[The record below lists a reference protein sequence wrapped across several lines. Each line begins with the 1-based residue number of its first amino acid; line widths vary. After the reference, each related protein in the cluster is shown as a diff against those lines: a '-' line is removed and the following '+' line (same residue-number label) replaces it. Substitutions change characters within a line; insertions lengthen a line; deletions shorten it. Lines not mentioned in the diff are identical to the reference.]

1 MGDGVIDGRG
11 GEKMLGSQF
20 SWWDLAGQARAGG
33 AQQVPRLIVANGSN
47 NFTLYRITIRNAPG
61 ANVVFNHG
69 DGLNVWGLKIDVS
82 RPLPS
87 NTPAIDAGDGAKT
100 VSITRSSIQVGGESV
115 PIH

>member
-1 MGDGVIDGRG
+1 MASLMAAAERRCF
-11 GEKMLGSQF
+11 GSQY
-20 SWWDLAGQARAGG
+20 SWWDLAAQARAGG

>member
-1 MGDGVIDGRG
+1 MASLMAAAAKKMLWVAVFLVGSGRAGPRGRG
-11 GEKMLGSQF
+11 PAGS
-20 SWWDLAGQARAGG
+20 AA
-33 AQQVPRLIVANGSN
+33 IVANGSN